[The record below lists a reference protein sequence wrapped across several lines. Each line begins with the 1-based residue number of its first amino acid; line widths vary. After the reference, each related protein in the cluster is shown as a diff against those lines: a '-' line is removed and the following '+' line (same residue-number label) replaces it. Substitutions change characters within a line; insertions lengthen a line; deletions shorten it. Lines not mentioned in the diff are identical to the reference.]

1 MAPAARFLVRES
13 VCGCGL
19 SACPAAGDPRAPD
32 LLQTAQD
39 QFDAAG
45 GYDADKRIA
54 NVLTGLGFKQSD
66 WSKLCSEFSGGWQ
79 MRIALARLLLG
90 PAGQDAASGASAGV
104 LFLARPRP
112 GRTRAQLSCLSIA
125 RLRARGR
132 SHSTA
137 PRAGRADQPPGP
149 RGVQVAGRVPEGLG
163 RGCAHPPRAPALP
176 RRAPLSGSRSPGPAG
191 PRRQAWSSSAMTR
204 SCWSPR
210 ATASSKCA
218 AAGCTT
224 TSVRA
229 AAGRSSFDN

>member
-1 MAPAARFLVRES
+1 VGGGALADDAAGRRRGRAGGRRARRRGRCAAAALAAFGSPSEECAGARLSAAR
-13 VCGCGL
+13 
-19 SACPAAGDPRAPD
+19 PAAGDPRAPE

-112 GRTRAQLSCLSIA
+112 GPTRARSLCMSFA
-125 RLRARGR
+125 RPRPL
-132 SHSTA
+132 TQ
-137 PRAGRADQPPGP
+137 PRAARRTSRPTTWTG
-149 RGVQVAGRVPEGLG
+149 
-163 RGCAHPPRAPALP
+163 
-176 RRAPLSGSRSPGPAG
+176 RRASGWARS
-191 PRRQAWSSSAMTR
+191 
-204 SCWSPR
+204 
-210 ATASSKCA
+210 
-218 AAGCTT
+218 
-224 TSVRA
+224 
-229 AAGRSSFDN
+229 

>member
-1 MAPAARFLVRES
+1 

-54 NVLTGLGFKQSD
+54 NVLTGLGFKQSN

-112 GRTRAQLSCLSIA
+112 GPTRARSPRTSLA
-125 RLRARGR
+125 RPARPR
-132 SHSTA
+132 PLTR
-137 PRAGRADQPPGP
+137 PRAARRTSRPTTWTG
-149 RGVQVAGRVPEGLG
+149 
-163 RGCAHPPRAPALP
+163 
-176 RRAPLSGSRSPGPAG
+176 RRASGWARS
-191 PRRQAWSSSAMTR
+191 
-204 SCWSPR
+204 
-210 ATASSKCA
+210 
-218 AAGCTT
+218 
-224 TSVRA
+224 
-229 AAGRSSFDN
+229 